1 MSILQPWG
9 GLGLSEHWLPAPRG
23 VGPTS
28 EPPSPALQRVVPSP
42 ALQIAVL
49 SPWPGHST
57 GHRCP
62 NSPAQCHGSRWLP
75 ATGPAAAGRRCTGP
89 ALVPRM
95 VPWGQEGPQR
105 PTGPRCAPALPGPA
119 MPPAPA
125 DALRPPGRSV
135 APSGGRPA
143 PPALSGPAPHYTSH
157 RSTRRALLSLVGA
170 SRLVY
175 VTSGLLLAAM
185 LAALRC
191 CGPRSFPVAVSGAIP
206 AWSPWL
212 VPSRGRKSRHDPP
225 AKSKA
230 SRLKVPPPVDPAELY
245 VVTERY
251 RQHRLVLSAL
261 RSIFRSEV
269 VQRKRKAQRDAE
281 DTAALSE
288 EHRLL
293 MAWNDAE
300 NARQRAR
307 REERIRKEEEERKV
321 QKLRAA
327 ENKAKV
333 MEAFLKEKEKEVLQL
348 QEEAKTFITPENLEA
363 RIEECL
369 DNPRNYNF
377 AIDKEGRIVKRTALS

>member
-1 MSILQPWG
+1 M
-9 GLGLSEHWLPAPRG
+9 
-23 VGPTS
+23 
-28 EPPSPALQRVVPSP
+28 
-42 ALQIAVL
+42 
-49 SPWPGHST
+49 
-57 GHRCP
+57 
-62 NSPAQCHGSRWLP
+62 
-75 ATGPAAAGRRCTGP
+75 
-89 ALVPRM
+89 VPR
-95 VPWGQEGPQR
+95 GQEGPQR
-105 PTGPRCAPALPGPA
+105 PAGPRGSPALSVPA
-119 MPPAPA
+119 VPPDPSA
-125 DALRPPGRSV
+125 ALRPPGRSV

-143 PPALSGPAPHYTSH
+143 PPALSGPAPHYISH
-157 RSTRRALLSLVGA
+157 RASLRALLSLVGA

-175 VTSGLLLAAM
+175 ITSGLLPAAM

-191 CGPRSFPVAVSGAIP
+191 RGPCSVPAAVPRAVP

-245 VVTERY
+245 VITERY

-269 VQRKRKAQRDAE
+269 VRKKQEVQRDAE
-281 DTAALSE
+281 DSAALSE
-288 EHRLL
+288 EHRVL

-307 REERIRKEEEERKV
+307 REERIRKEEEERKL
-321 QKLRAA
+321 QKLQAA

-333 MEAFLKEKEKEVLQL
+333 MEAFLKEKEKEILQL
-348 QEEAKTFITPENLEA
+348 QEEAKTFITPENLDA

-377 AIDKEGRIVKRTALS
+377 AIDKEGRVVKRTALS